1 VAAHARATGP
11 SRAYASCVAGGGL
24 VIVPYDVGWAPRA
37 SALIA
42 ELRARLGPRALRLEH
57 IGSTAVAEMA
67 AKDVIDLQ
75 VSVADLTIAAR
86 EFDEPLRARRFERLT
101 YEHDHVPAGLLDDPA
116 RWAKRLWVRR
126 GHPGGDVNLHA
137 RLVGSPNE
145 RLALLFR
152 DWMRAHPAAVSAYSA
167 LKRGLAEA
175 VTDFETYVTVK
186 DSAVDLVIAA
196 AESWAVATGWSP

>member
-11 SRAYASCVAGGGL
+11 LRAYASSVAGGGL

-37 SALIA
+37 LALIA

-86 EFDEPLRARRFERLT
+86 EFDEPLRARRFERLP
-101 YEHDHVPAGLLDDPA
+101 YEHDHVPAGLLDSQG
-116 RWAKRLWVRR
+116 LGRR
-126 GHPGGDVNLHA
+126 
-137 RLVGSPNE
+137 S
-145 RLALLFR
+145 R
-152 DWMRAHPAAVSAYSA
+152 D
-167 LKRGLAEA
+167 RGR
-175 VTDFETYVTVK
+175 
-186 DSAVDLVIAA
+186 
-196 AESWAVATGWSP
+196 